1 MPLQVIVPKSLEEK
15 DGWPALRSAILE
27 SFSAPAQ
34 ETGASSL
41 EMENPTHLESFNL
54 ATPSKQCPP
63 PPPAPPSP
71 KNKPPNQTPSITPQ
85 PGSSSVPNRA
95 TYPKHQHS
103 IPNTLSLWGSDNDS
117 AEEITSHHNKTELD
131 LPVSSA
137 RASVASSQWTQV
149 EHDQPRVPPK
159 RLALTEENLSFIN
172 QHTASA
178 VEIEGTQTSM
188 TLPTTSMLTSSYEV
202 VAEQRPVNNE
212 LSEIEIDIIVSL
224 GQSEHFREAS
234 YHGMLVNRF
243 GCTPGYATLL
253 TRMAMANRRAHGSRA

>member
-1 MPLQVIVPKSLEEK
+1 MPLQVIIPKSLEEK
-15 DGWPALRSAILE
+15 DGWPALRNAILE

-41 EMENPTHLESFNL
+41 EMENPTHLELFNL
-54 ATPSKQCPP
+54 ATPLKPCPP
-63 PPPAPPSP
+63 PPPAPLSP
-71 KNKPPNQTPSITPQ
+71 KNKLPNQMPSITPQ

-95 TYPKHQHS
+95 TYPKHEQHS

-137 RASVASSQWTQV
+137 RASIASSQWNQV
-149 EHDQPRVPPK
+149 EHDRPRVLPK
-159 RLALTEENLSFIN
+159 HLALTEENLSCIN
-172 QHTASA
+172 QHTASP

-202 VAEQRPVNNE
+202 IAEQHPVNN
-212 LSEIEIDIIVSL
+212 
-224 GQSEHFREAS
+224 
-234 YHGMLVNRF
+234 
-243 GCTPGYATLL
+243 
-253 TRMAMANRRAHGSRA
+253 